1 MTLRNWGWELSYPRS
16 ASAWRCSHRAMAR
29 RGGYCESPDPSTCD
43 RQSGVPARWRRIGK
57 QRIAHIEVVMTPA
70 SRLSVS
76 RTRLLIRK
84 SYWCWTLLTLLE
96 HAERIIRKILVRVVR
111 GRLEIGIA
119 SPSCGSSTRSFG
131 YEILL
136 AENRAVFAR

>member
-1 MTLRNWGWELSYPRS
+1 
-16 ASAWRCSHRAMAR
+16 
-29 RGGYCESPDPSTCD
+29 
-43 RQSGVPARWRRIGK
+43 
-57 QRIAHIEVVMTPA
+57 MTPA
-70 SRLSVS
+70 SRLSVL

-84 SYWCWTLLTLLE
+84 RYCCWTLLTLLE
-96 HAERIIRKILVRVVR
+96 HAERIIRKILVRVLR

-131 YEILL
+131 YQILL